1 MTGVVFARAAY
12 RVSSLATRPGP
23 FRSKRQESKRAII
36 SPRLLPLL
44 LLWLAG
50 ACLRITVLATP
61 PVIPALHAELHL
73 SETQIGWL
81 SSLPSMMFA
90 IAAVP
95 GSLLIARVGLIPALL
110 VGLLLTA
117 LGGAARGAVPEAAF
131 LFASTIVMAAGVAIM
146 QPILPPLVRAW
157 FPARIGFAT
166 AVYTT
171 GLLVGEILPAA
182 LTIPLVLPLAD
193 GSWRLSFVIW
203 TIPVLLT
210 AVVVAVYAKQLDG
223 AKNAVPAAN
232 TRWWPD
238 WRRPLIWQLGLILG
252 SVNAIYFVSNA
263 FLPDYVIAQG
273 RPDLV
278 GAALTALNVGQ
289 LPAAFLMLG
298 LAGSL
303 VTRPWAYVASGL
315 ASLAAV
321 IGLVTSHGVGIV
333 VFAGLLGF
341 TDALTLILALALP
354 SMLSASDDVH
364 RTSAGMFTISY
375 SCAMLLSIVG
385 GWLWDL
391 TAMPVASFAPVALCA
406 IVIVG
411 LASTVKN
418 ARQ

>member
-1 MTGVVFARAAY
+1 M
-12 RVSSLATRPGP
+12 L
-23 FRSKRQESKRAII
+23 
-36 SPRLLPLL
+36 
-44 LLWLAG
+44 
-50 ACLRITVLATP
+50 
-61 PVIPALHAELHL
+61 
-73 SETQIGWL
+73 
-81 SSLPSMMFA
+81 FA

-95 GSLLIARVGLIPALL
+95 ASLLIARVGLIPALL
-110 VGLLLTA
+110 VGLLLA
-117 LGGAARGAVPEAAF
+117 AFGGAARGAIPDAPF
-131 LFASTIVMAAGVAIM
+131 LFASTMVMAAGVAIM

-171 GLLVGEILPAA
+171 GLLIGEILPAA

-210 AVVVAVYAKQLDG
+210 AVVVGAYAKQLDG
-223 AKNAVPAAN
+223 AKNAAPAAN
-232 TRWWPD
+232 TLWWPD

-303 VTRPWAYVASGL
+303 VTRPWAYAASGL

-385 GWLWDL
+385 GWLWDF
-391 TAMPVASFAPVALCA
+391 TGRPVASFAPVALGA
-406 IVIVG
+406 IVIVA
-411 LASTVKN
+411 LASTVKH

>member
-1 MTGVVFARAAY
+1 
-12 RVSSLATRPGP
+12 
-23 FRSKRQESKRAII
+23 
-36 SPRLLPLL
+36 
-44 LLWLAG
+44 
-50 ACLRITVLATP
+50 VLATP
-61 PVIPALHAELHL
+61 PVIPALHADLHL

-81 SSLPSMMFA
+81 SSLPPMLFA

-117 LGGAARGAVPEAAF
+117 LGGATRGAIPDATF
-131 LFASTIVMAAGVAIM
+131 LFASTVVMAAGVAIM

-166 AVYTT
+166 AIYTT
-171 GLLVGEILPAA
+171 GLLIGEILPAA

-193 GSWRLSFVIW
+193 GSWRLSFVVW
-203 TIPVLLT
+203 ALPVLLT
-210 AVVVAVYAKQLDG
+210 AVVVAVYAKRLNG
-223 AKNAVPAAN
+223 ANDAAPAAN

-315 ASLAAV
+315 SSLAAV

-341 TDALTLILALALP
+341 TDALALILALALP
-354 SMLSASDDVH
+354 SMLSAPDDVH

-391 TAMPVASFAPVALCA
+391 TAMPVASFVPVALCA
-406 IVIVG
+406 IVIVV

>member
-1 MTGVVFARAAY
+1 VLPAPCWGWGGFE
-12 RVSSLATRPGP
+12 SLGP
-23 FRSKRQESKRAII
+23 LQNFGLLCCRFRETII
-36 SPRLLPLL
+36 SPRLIPLL
-44 LLWLAG
+44 LLWLSG
-50 ACLRITVLATP
+50 ACLRLTVLATP
-61 PVIPALHAELHL
+61 PVIPLLHADLHL

-81 SSLPSMMFA
+81 SSLPPMLFA

-95 GSLLIARVGLIPALL
+95 GSLLIARFGLLPALL

-117 LGGAARGAVPEAAF
+117 LGGAARGAVPDAVF

-171 GLLVGEILPAA
+171 GLLIGEILPAA

-193 GSWRLSFVIW
+193 GSWRLSFVFW
-203 TIPVLLT
+203 ALPVLLT
-210 AVVVAVYAKQLDG
+210 AVVVAVYAKRLNG
-223 AKNAVPAAN
+223 ANDAAPAAN

-303 VTRPWAYVASGL
+303 VTRPWAYAASGL

-333 VFAGLLGF
+333 VFAGFLGF
-341 TDALTLILALALP
+341 TDALALLLALALP
-354 SMLSASDDVH
+354 SMLSAPDDVH

-385 GWLWDL
+385 GWLWDF
-391 TAMPVASFAPVALCA
+391 TAVPVASFAPVALCA
-406 IVIVG
+406 VVIVV